1 MNHEIKNKISEV
13 MLGEPFLTLKEIADR
28 VGVHKSTV
36 SRAVAS
42 TKKSKDYQLA
52 AKVAGKFIQDF
63 ANIIEFWK
71 LQITQLEQLKKTTED
86 VEIIIKIMCEQ
97 SDRYE
102 KILVLARQAEI
113 ITILK
118 KIEKRH

>member
-1 MNHEIKNKISEV
+1 
-13 MLGEPFLTLKEIADR
+13 MLGEPFLTLKEIADK

-63 ANIIEFWK
+63 ANTIEFWK
-71 LQITQLEQLKKTTED
+71 LQITQLEELKKTTQD
-86 VEIIIKIMCEQ
+86 TQTIIKIMREQ

-102 KILVLARQAEI
+102 KILVLARQSELIEALRKLSHGDVRPW
-113 ITILK
+113 LK
-118 KIEKRH
+118 RS

>member
-1 MNHEIKNKISEV
+1 MNHEIKNKISKV

-28 VGVHKSTV
+28 IGVDKSAV

-63 ANIIEFWK
+63 ANTIEFWK

-86 VEIIIKIMCEQ
+86 VEIIIKIMREQ